1 MYLPPPE
8 NSPSIFPSLSRRQF
22 LALIGVSVW
31 SVAARPARCQAGSA
45 FDTDALDIHDVPV
58 AVPRL
63 PRHLE
68 GLTIAHLTD
77 THLRR
82 LGRLEERV
90 LAAVRARE
98 PAVVVLTGDMI
109 DSRKAL
115 PILAEFCGALTAPG
129 RHVLAIRGNHEVRSK
144 VPVADLRRLYRR
156 AGARLLVNEH
166 VGVDAALTI
175 VGTEDS
181 LTKHY
186 DLRTALRGL
195 PATPVRI
202 HLSHAPEVFDWPRGP
217 AVSFALCLAGH
228 THGGQIRFPLLPPYV
243 PKGAGPRFVA
253 GWYPHTKM
261 GPAYVSRGIG
271 TTSIP
276 LRLNCPPELPF
287 LRLERA

>member
-1 MYLPPPE
+1 MKLGHICPCLLCSSTATLP
-8 NSPSIFPSLSRRQF
+8 S
-22 LALIGVSVW
+22 
-31 SVAARPARCQAGSA
+31 RCQAGIA
-45 FDTDALDIHDVPV
+45 FDTYALDIHDVPV
-58 AVPRL
+58 AVPCL

-90 LAAVRARE
+90 LAAVQERD

-109 DSRKAL
+109 SSRKAL
-115 PILAEFCGALTAPG
+115 PILAEFCHALTAPG
-129 RHVLAIRGNHEVRSK
+129 RHVLAIRGNHEVSAK
-144 VPVADLRRLYRR
+144 VPVADLRQLYRQ

-166 VGVDAALTI
+166 IALEAALTI
-175 VGTEDS
+175 VGTEGS

-186 DLRTALRGL
+186 DLCTALRGL

-202 HLSHAPEVFDWPRGP
+202 HLSHAPKVFDWTRGL
-217 AVSFALCLAGH
+217 AVSFTPCLAGH
-228 THGGQIRFPLLPPYV
+228 THGGRIRAPFLPLYV

-271 TTSIP
+271 TTHIP

-287 LRLERA
+287 LHLARA